1 MYFMSYVIK
10 YSMHYYT
17 VLDIILYTIIGLNS
31 LPNCNKLLETFRN
44 NS

>member
-10 YSMHYYT
+10 YSLHDYM
-17 VLDIILYTIIGLNS
+17 VLDIIFYTIIGLNS
-31 LPNCNKLLETFRN
+31 LPNCNKLSETFRN